1 MQTETT
7 ASKIAT
13 LMSKSHF
20 KAKRIKDSSMSQS
33 LPPTPS
39 DGTHTPTVAVH
50 LAPSYSTGTTHAWVI
65 VLLITAATG
74 LYFWTIDFPMVFDD
88 YSYLIQNP
96 VFRDTTSFSYPTN
109 FTEFVNRPAK
119 FGFDPDYAIN
129 FVLRPVA
136 YATFYLNQWFD
147 EFNPRW
153 YRALNIVIHTL
164 NALLLYGLLISLLR
178 SFKDSGVIERSS
190 WHFIPAVS
198 ALIFAVHPLAIESVT
213 YIIQRFTSLVVLF
226 SLLSLW
232 LHFLSLTAKSQTG
245 IWLLRIGSVLALL
258 LAMQTKECSVT
269 IPFLAILLDWL
280 VLRNS
285 LRNAAWRSLPLLLCT
300 PLIPV
305 LVLLITTAQNGG
317 SLNFDIAFNVV
328 NSRDQPLDHWHYI
341 VTQIT
346 VVAHYLRLMF
356 WPTGLNIDPEWP
368 VYHSLWEKPVL
379 LSLAALSS
387 LLATIWFL
395 FRRRQGDVRIAL
407 ASTGALWYFI
417 TISRS
422 SGLVPLPDMMAE
434 HRSYLPSI
442 GIFIMA
448 AVFIDIWRTYR
459 HQADVSRFP
468 KPAVIAVAVAVFGLA
483 SATTLRNHVWRS
495 NESLWEDAVAKSPGK
510 FRTWG
515 NLGTAYSENGKETKA
530 VNCYRQAIK
539 IEPEYIPGL
548 LNLSNSCL
556 RLNQPKEALDATNQL
571 LNLKPDA
578 ATNPPVALGLG
589 LGLMGVGRLNEAAFT
604 FRKILESDPGNA
616 QAYKALGMVY
626 GQLGL
631 LQQALEQYQIA
642 YRLQP
647 NDQFLPSMITAVQG
661 ALAINPET
669 TKSSNPLTLPFRL
682 SSD

>member
-1 MQTETT
+1 
-7 ASKIAT
+7 
-13 LMSKSHF
+13 MSKSNY
-20 KAKRIKDSSMSQS
+20 KAKRIKESSKSQDLS
-33 LPPTPS
+33 SAPDISTFIPAIATRPTS
-39 DGTHTPTVAVH
+39 SHSA
-50 LAPSYSTGTTHAWVI
+50 GTTHAWVI
-65 VLLITAATG
+65 VLLITASLG
-74 LYFWTIDFPMVFDD
+74 LYFWTVDFPMVFDD

-96 VFRDTTSFSYPTN
+96 VFRDSTSFSYLAN

-119 FGFDPDYAIN
+119 LGFDPDYPVN

-153 YRALNIVIHTL
+153 YRVFNIIIHTL
-164 NALLLYGLLISLLR
+164 NALLLYWLLVSLLR
-178 SFKDSGVIERSS
+178 SSKDAGVLDRTS

-232 LHFLSLTAKSQTG
+232 LHFLSFTAKSRRG
-245 IWLLRIGSVLALL
+245 IWLLRIGSILALL
-258 LAMQTKECSVT
+258 LAMQTKECSVA
-269 IPFLAILLDWL
+269 IPFLAMLLDWL

-285 LRNAAWRSLPLLLCT
+285 FRNAARRSLPLLLCT
-300 PLIPV
+300 PLIPAM
-305 LVLLITTAQNGG
+305 VLLITTAQNGG
-317 SLNFDIAFNVV
+317 SLDLGVAFNVV
-328 NSRDQPLDHWHYI
+328 NSRDQPLDHWHYL

-346 VVAHYLRLMF
+346 VVAHYLRLMV

-368 VYHSLWEKPVL
+368 VYHSLWQKPVL
-379 LSLAALSS
+379 LSLAILAS
-387 LLATIWFL
+387 LIAAMWHL
-395 FRRRQGDVRIAL
+395 FRRHQGNVRIAL
-407 ASTGALWYFI
+407 AFVGVLWYFI
-417 TISRS
+417 TISIS

-442 GIFIMA
+442 GIFVIS
-448 AVFIDIWRTYR
+448 AVFMDLWRTYR
-459 HQADVSRFP
+459 PQESVSRFP
-468 KPAVIAVAVAVFGLA
+468 RPAIIAVASAVFGLA
-483 SATTLRNHVWRS
+483 LATAFRNHVWRS

-510 FRTWG
+510 YRTWG
-515 NLGTAYSENGKETKA
+515 NLGTAYSSIGKETEA

-539 IEPEYIPGL
+539 IEPKYIPGL

-604 FRKILESDPGNA
+604 FRKILDSDPSNV

-626 GQLGL
+626 DQLGL

-647 NDQFLPSMITAVQG
+647 NDQFLPSMISAVQG

-669 TKSSNPLTLPFRL
+669 TKSSNPLALPFRL